1 MTEKKLGPGRD
12 ESVLPPEGAPSC
24 SSVAEL
30 SGKVLSLKPAN
41 EMKLEPS
48 LVCVP
53 VAEDT

>member
-12 ESVLPPEGAPSC
+12 ENVLPPEGAPSG

-30 SGKVLSLKPAN
+30 SGKVLSLNPAN

-48 LVCVP
+48 WVWVP
-53 VAEDT
+53 VAEET